1 MVPKSMRNIV
11 QNGPKTPQNVK
22 VERSPTN
29 IKAFV
34 ENIKRMFQ
42 VSHNIE
48 EYIQNG
54 LKNSV

>member
-1 MVPKSMRNIV
+1 MDQKHHKMS
-11 QNGPKTPQNVK
+11 KF
-22 VERSPTN
+22 ERGPTN

>member
-1 MVPKSMRNIV
+1 MNQKKHKMS
-11 QNGPKTPQNVK
+11 KF
-22 VERSPTN
+22 ERGPTN

-54 LKNSV
+54 LQNSA